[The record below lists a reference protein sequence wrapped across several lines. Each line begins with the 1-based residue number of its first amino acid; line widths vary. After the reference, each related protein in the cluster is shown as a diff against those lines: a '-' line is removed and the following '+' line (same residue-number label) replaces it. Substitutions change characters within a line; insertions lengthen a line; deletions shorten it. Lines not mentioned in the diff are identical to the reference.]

1 MLQIIIFILLLSL
14 ALNYITYD
22 SGLFQDFDWFGSSG
36 FACMNSFTKTSTI
49 TFSGQF
55 ENTPQV
61 ITTLEFIDLTTA
73 STQLEFQITSITKQT
88 FSVMAYCGFNRVT
101 TIQIR
106 WFAIDD
112 QRIEVFN
119 NFNMINPDDKTFQ
132 IKNRNA
138 QSGFVVM
145 TSIHYIGPIDFLLS
159 MSQITMQQV
168 TVSITKVAGKF
179 TNLKQI
185 GYQLI
190 VAVDEA
196 FVNLGLQS
204 VTGAFNSGILP
215 IQPNRWFAIAIQGFN
230 YSNSKNIRVKAI
242 FTNTPT
248 TISYTWGTWYDIET
262 PNTHSQIWIAYQF
275 VNSYKA
281 LECFTIRTSR
291 KYIQDLTNLPKFS
304 LKFDIVNQIY
314 NTIGN
319 YNYILDKSITPFI
332 MSIEIKCQADMK
344 IQAEFNKCNACN
356 TQKFH
361 VFKYNCFNQ
370 MNYVGFFP
378 KFKQAFQ
385 QYNHLKINM
394 QETSLEI
401 IQVLY
406 DQKIIE
412 QTIVKIE
419 LFTQ

>member
-1 MLQIIIFILLLSL
+1 MS
-14 ALNYITYD
+14 
-22 SGLFQDFDWFGSSG
+22 
-36 FACMNSFTKTSTI
+36 CNSK
-49 TFSGQF
+49 
-55 ENTPQV
+55 
-61 ITTLEFIDLTTA
+61 
-73 STQLEFQITSITKQT
+73 
-88 FSVMAYCGFNRVT
+88 RVT

-159 MSQITMQQV
+159 MSQITVQQV

-196 FVNLGLQS
+196 FVNLRLQS
-204 VTGAFNSGILP
+204 VNG
-215 IQPNRWFAIAIQGFN
+215 
-230 YSNSKNIRVKAI
+230 
-242 FTNTPT
+242 
-248 TISYTWGTWYDIET
+248 
-262 PNTHSQIWIAYQF
+262 
-275 VNSYKA
+275 
-281 LECFTIRTSR
+281 
-291 KYIQDLTNLPKFS
+291 
-304 LKFDIVNQIY
+304 
-314 NTIGN
+314 
-319 YNYILDKSITPFI
+319 
-332 MSIEIKCQADMK
+332 
-344 IQAEFNKCNACN
+344 
-356 TQKFH
+356 
-361 VFKYNCFNQ
+361 
-370 MNYVGFFP
+370 
-378 KFKQAFQ
+378 
-385 QYNHLKINM
+385 
-394 QETSLEI
+394 ETSLEI